1 MSALVKSVFRN
12 RRISPRRRVLS
23 PFFSAI
29 ISFFLPGAAQA
40 INGQTAKGL
49 LTMLFWLA
57 FTNLG
62 FLKGTVLYNV
72 IKIIQYLLM
81 ALISS
86 DAYFIASRMKLGEE
100 VRTCLYYFTIWKCPP
115 LSIIPPG
122 SLQVGD
128 RAEKRLFQV
137 PPSLTGPGA
146 RVSYRMCFWRTV

>member
-62 FLKGTVLYNV
+62 VSAQNFWQKLSSKMAKEIEV
-72 IKIIQYLLM
+72 IQ
-81 ALISS
+81 
-86 DAYFIASRMKLGEE
+86 
-100 VRTCLYYFTIWKCPP
+100 
-115 LSIIPPG
+115 
-122 SLQVGD
+122 
-128 RAEKRLFQV
+128 
-137 PPSLTGPGA
+137 
-146 RVSYRMCFWRTV
+146 

>member
-72 IKIIQYLLM
+72 IKIIQW
-81 ALISS
+81 LI
-86 DAYFIASRMKLGEE
+86 A
-100 VRTCLYYFTIWKCPP
+100 
-115 LSIIPPG
+115 
-122 SLQVGD
+122 
-128 RAEKRLFQV
+128 
-137 PPSLTGPGA
+137 
-146 RVSYRMCFWRTV
+146 